1 MELAKPTLIL
11 LIGIPASG
19 KSTFARRYAE
29 AGWPCLS
36 LDVLHSRTTELRQY
50 RQLVEKRCNIL
61 IDNTNVTI
69 SERSRYLAPA
79 KAAGYRTIGY
89 YFQSVIK
96 DCLARNMLRTG
107 KACVPQVGLI
117 ARAKSLELPSYAEE
131 FDELY
136 YVTIVENGF
145 NVVNWEDEK

>member
-1 MELAKPTLIL
+1 MPTLIL

-19 KSTFARRYAE
+19 KSTFAQRYAD

-36 LDVLHSRTTELRQY
+36 LDVLCSRTTEQRQY
-50 RQLVEKRCNIL
+50 MQLLEKNSNIL

-69 SERSRYLAPA
+69 SERARYLVPA

-89 YFQSVIK
+89 YFQSVIR
-96 DCLARNMLRTG
+96 DCLARNALRKG

-117 ARAKSLELPSYAEE
+117 ARAKSLELPSYAEG

-136 YVTIVENGF
+136 YVTISENGF
-145 NVVNWEDEK
+145 KVVSWQDEK